1 MKKILVFMVLALT
14 TITLVSCGAF
24 FVNEKVDE
32 EVTVVVVGY
41 DSVEKFDD
49 KKSNVI
55 EYLIVKIKYQ
65 DKKYYLEV
73 KEPSLWIVGDW
84 KEKHYPI
91 GKEMITNTKN
101 LKEVEE

>member
-1 MKKILVFMVLALT
+1 MKKILGIMVLALT
-14 TITLVSCGAF
+14 TITLVSCG
-24 FVNEKVDE
+24 VYSVDE

-41 DSVEKFDD
+41 DSVEKFAD

-55 EYLIVKIKYQ
+55 EYLIVKIKDQ
-65 DKKYYLEV
+65 DQEYYLEV
-73 KEPSLWIVGDW
+73 KKPTLSSGNW
-84 KEKHYPI
+84 KEKNYPI